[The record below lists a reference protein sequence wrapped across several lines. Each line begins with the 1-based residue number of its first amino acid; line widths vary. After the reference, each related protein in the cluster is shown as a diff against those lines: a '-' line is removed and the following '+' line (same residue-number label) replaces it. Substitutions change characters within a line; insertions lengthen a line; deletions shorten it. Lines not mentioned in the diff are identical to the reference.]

1 MKEYQVKFIRCGRW
15 YAAFVPDIPGAHSQ
29 GRTLAEAR
37 RNISEAIELIL
48 EANRRRCRA
57 VTRGRKVISAVVHVA
72 A

>member
-1 MKEYQVKFIRCGRW
+1 MKEYKVKFVKSDGW

-37 RNISEAIELIL
+37 RNIAEAIELIL
-48 EANRRRCRA
+48 DSNRKRCRA
-57 VTRGRKVISAVVHVA
+57 ITRGRKVISDIVHVA